1 MPRRPEDPPPVIVQ
15 RFVDAFNKHDG
26 EGLHATLAA
35 NVVVAAFNGGTE
47 SVGAP
52 ALRAA
57 CERLFEEKPL
67 PRLAVTGR
75 VAHGDC
81 VVQHET
87 VTRGLAVL
95 EKRIAIYTVLHEQ
108 VTRVDLIR

>member
-1 MPRRPEDPPPVIVQ
+1 MARRPLDPPPVIVQ

-26 EGLHATLAA
+26 EGVHAVLAA
-35 NVVVAAFNGGTE
+35 NCVVAVFNGGTQ

-57 CERLFEEKPL
+57 CERLFEERPL
-67 PRLAVTGR
+67 PRMAITGR
-75 VAHGDC
+75 LAHGDC
-81 VVQHET
+81 VVQQET
-87 VTRGLAVL
+87 VTRGLQVI

>member
-1 MPRRPEDPPPVIVQ
+1 MARRPVDPPPVVVQ
-15 RFVDAFNKHDG
+15 RFVEAFNKHDG
-26 EGLHATLAA
+26 EGLHAVLAA
-35 NVVVAAFNGGTE
+35 NVIVAVFNGGTE

-57 CERLFEEKPL
+57 CESLFAEKPL

-75 VAHGDC
+75 LAHGDA
-81 VVQHET
+81 VIQHET
-87 VTRGLAVL
+87 ITRGLQMI

-108 VTRVDLIR
+108 VSRVDLIR